1 MAAMKITNLQ
11 QQQQQQQSSPPSS
24 CQQQAILQQQ
34 HSIDSISSIHSNDS
48 NQQTQQIQQ
57 QQQHSHPNNNQTPL
71 HHQQHPTTTQRSH
84 SSSSMTPSLHSHPS
98 IDSTVA
104 TPPIGQT
111 PTHSSGSSTPQNH
124 YSPLLNNSMSSTAAG
139 TPSGSSIASG
149 ALSMSGG
156 NTGGG
161 GIGGGSGN
169 NSFIYNVCSPTPPLS
184 ANSSQA
190 SDILKITENDGTGV
204 QQQQQQ
210 QTHHQQTPL
219 TNNNI
224 NCSISSE
231 SSIAQPQ
238 PFNAYPNSSSCSGN
252 TQEISTSNSADQSDV
267 ASGTVVE
274 NDERS
279 RASVLQKAS
288 MFEKQAAAAVKNT
301 PTTSSSSSASG
312 SGSGSGS
319 GSAVA
324 AIGGG
329 ARHSPVVLD
338 NVGIYGTR
346 THQAQPID
354 PQEVGKFWQMLFAL
368 TVSIDLSIYIHTFT
382 TIYMA
387 SHKYIHISIPI
398 VFIRYIL
405 YSLLSFRLPLEVYS
419 S

>member
-1 MAAMKITNLQ
+1 MAAMKITNLQQ

-204 QQQQQQ
+204 QQQQQ
-210 QTHHQQTPL
+210 THHQQTPP

-252 TQEISTSNSADQSDV
+252 TQEISTSNSADQPDA

-301 PTTSSSSSASG
+301 PTTSSSSSA

-354 PQEVGKFWQMLFAL
+354 PQEVGKFWQMLLAL
-368 TVSIDLSIYIHTFT
+368 TLSIYLYTYLHHNLYGIPQ
-382 TIYMA
+382 IY
-387 SHKYIHISIPI
+387 SYLYTNCFYYI
-398 VFIRYIL
+398 YII
-405 YSLLSFRLPLEVYS
+405 
-419 S
+419 

>member
-1 MAAMKITNLQ
+1 
-11 QQQQQQQSSPPSS
+11 
-24 CQQQAILQQQ
+24 
-34 HSIDSISSIHSNDS
+34 
-48 NQQTQQIQQ
+48 
-57 QQQHSHPNNNQTPL
+57 
-71 HHQQHPTTTQRSH
+71 
-84 SSSSMTPSLHSHPS
+84 
-98 IDSTVA
+98 
-104 TPPIGQT
+104 
-111 PTHSSGSSTPQNH
+111 
-124 YSPLLNNSMSSTAAG
+124 
-139 TPSGSSIASG
+139 
-149 ALSMSGG
+149 MSGG

-204 QQQQQQ
+204 QQQQ
-210 QTHHQQTPL
+210 THHQQTPP

-238 PFNAYPNSSSCSGN
+238 PFNAYPNSSSSNASCSGN
-252 TQEISTSNSADQSDV
+252 TQEISTSNSADQSDA

-301 PTTSSSSSASG
+301 PTTSSSSSA

-354 PQEVGKFWQMLFAL
+354 PQEVGKFWQMLLAL
-368 TVSIDLSIYIHTFT
+368 TLSIYLYTYLHHNLYGIPQ
-382 TIYMA
+382 IY
-387 SHKYIHISIPI
+387 SY
-398 VFIRYIL
+398 L
-405 YSLLSFRLPLEVYS
+405 YTNCFY
-419 S
+419 

>member
-1 MAAMKITNLQ
+1 MAAMKITNLQQ

-48 NQQTQQIQQ
+48 NQQTQQIQQQ

-210 QTHHQQTPL
+210 QQTHHQQTPP

-252 TQEISTSNSADQSDV
+252 TQEISTSNSADQSDA

-319 GSAVA
+319 AVA

-346 THQAQPID
+346 TNQAQPID
-354 PQEVGKFWQMLFAL
+354 PQEVGKFWQMLLAL

-398 VFIRYIL
+398 VFIR
-405 YSLLSFRLPLEVYS
+405 
-419 S
+419 